1 MSDSFRVLVVCTG
14 NICRSPAAELMLER
28 LLPAD
33 GVDIESAGTRAM
45 TGRGVAA
52 PLLELLAERGIDG
65 SRHRARQVT
74 RPMLETADL
83 VLTATRGHR
92 SEVVTMSPTALPRV
106 FTLADFGAVLAA
118 TGVREAEPAAV
129 LREAMRSSVAGP
141 GAIRATGPDILD
153 PYGRSVRVYRESLRQ
168 LDAALEPFAALGVS
182 SRE

>member
-1 MSDSFRVLVVCTG
+1 VSDSFRILVVCSG
-14 NICRSPAAELMLER
+14 NICRSPAAELILER
-28 LLPAD
+28 MLPAA

-65 SRHRARQVT
+65 SGHRARQVT
-74 RPMLETADL
+74 RAMVQQADL

-92 SEVVTMSPTALPRV
+92 SEVATMAPTALPRV
-106 FTLADFGAVLAA
+106 FTLADFGAALAA
-118 TGVREAEPAAV
+118 TDVRRAEPVDA
-129 LREAMRSSVAGP
+129 LREALRSSAAGP
-141 GAIRATGPDILD
+141 RAIRAADPDILD

-182 SRE
+182 